1 MSRRCA
7 RRHSGRRGD
16 GVDLCVIYS
25 NVQGLVISCAL
36 NRNVQNRA
44 VHCNMFKLKT
54 RSPKTI
60 LSASTTPLCDLTPAV
75 RVNAANS
82 MFASLVFG
90 FDMSFA
96 GVVIA
101 ERVSVFIVQAR
112 KLDFY
117 CLHFLSRKA
126 SGGLST
132 RQIIPTNISRCCELR
147 NNMSK
152 RFRDQGLQFR
162 D

>member
-1 MSRRCA
+1 
-7 RRHSGRRGD
+7 
-16 GVDLCVIYS
+16 
-25 NVQGLVISCAL
+25 
-36 NRNVQNRA
+36 
-44 VHCNMFKLKT
+44 MFKLKT

-112 KLDFY
+112 RLDF
-117 CLHFLSRKA
+117 
-126 SGGLST
+126 
-132 RQIIPTNISRCCELR
+132 
-147 NNMSK
+147 
-152 RFRDQGLQFR
+152 
-162 D
+162 